1 MLAIVGGVAGRG
13 NPTNMPD
20 RTNILDA
27 CFFALSKKKKMKNY
41 MSLPRVTSN
50 MLTRK

>member
-27 CFFALSKKKKMKNY
+27 CFFALSKKKDEK
-41 MSLPRVTSN
+41 LHEFATCHFQHAHP
-50 MLTRK
+50 